1 MSERDAATRPTPR
14 LLRPFVRLLTSLGS
28 WAMSIAEPVGAM
40 TLTTT
45 SILRAMVPPRFDSH
59 ETWRGLYKV
68 GVQSYPIV
76 VLTALFTG
84 AIMVIQSG
92 PYVLKTGATSLLGWG
107 AGYAVLAEVGPVL
120 IGLMF
125 SGRVGANNTA
135 ELGTMKVTEQIDAL
149 RALAIDPI
157 GYLVVP
163 RFVAM
168 IVMLLLLTVLG
179 DLFALVGGALTSEF
193 ILRIDWR
200 VFFQGVFES
209 HLLDEFLTGLIKA
222 VGFGASISIVSCT
235 YGLRVRGG
243 AAGVGRS
250 VNASVVTSAIGI
262 FVIDYAITW
271 SVAHFPGLGVG

>member
-1 MSERDAATRPTPR
+1 MTARRQPPL
-14 LLRPFVRLLTSLGS
+14 LLRPFVAVVAGIG
-28 WAMSIAEPVGAM
+28 AGGVSIAESIGAM
-40 TLTTT
+40 AITTA

-59 ETWRGLYKV
+59 ETWRSLYKV
-68 GVQSYPIV
+68 GVKSYPIV

-92 PYVLKTGATSLLGWG
+92 PYVLKTGATGLLGWG

-135 ELGTMKVTEQIDAL
+135 ELGTMRVTEQIDAL

-168 IVMLLLLTVLG
+168 MVMLLLLTVLG
-179 DLFALVGGALTSEF
+179 DLFALIGGALTSEF
-193 ILRIDWR
+193 ILGIDWR
-200 VFFQGVFES
+200 VFFQGVLEG
-209 HLLDEFLTGLIKA
+209 HLLDEFFVGLIKA
-222 VGFGASISIVSCT
+222 IGFGASISVVSCT
-235 YGLRVRGG
+235 YGLGVRGG
-243 AAGVGRS
+243 AAGVGRA

-271 SVAHFPGLGVG
+271 LAARYPGFGLG